1 MYNSVLSFEEIRP
14 YQDEEVSAVMARLS
28 QKHSFKILLQYFF
41 PGKSIEEIEE
51 GLLAVSSSAEFQD
64 KYISKAIKRM
74 KEESTDELSHR
85 GFQYIDKAK
94 GHFFVSNHRDIILD
108 PGFLNF
114 LLHREGFETTQ
125 NAIGDN
131 LLVSALVTDLMKLN
145 KSFIVHRNVERR
157 DMLPYSQ
164 RLSAYVHATLAEGKS
179 IWMAQRSGRAKDG
192 NDQTN
197 PALLKMLYLKGKED
211 PIENFLSLN
220 FLPMAISYEY
230 EPCDMLKAEELTHLQ
245 TEVPYTKDDK
255 VAMIRGIRDYKGR
268 VHLEIGAPIQEKI
281 KALPRSK
288 RINDFLKD
296 LADLLNKEII
306 SLYKLWPNNY
316 IAADLM
322 AGNQEY
328 AGFYS
333 AEEKEKFS
341 LYMEKKLR
349 DMRGE
354 ADLLRLQFLK
364 IYATPI
370 ANKKK
375 YGLDLGK

>member
-14 YQDEEVSAVMARLS
+14 YLDEEVSAVMARLS

-74 KEESTDELSHR
+74 KDESTDELSHK
-85 GFQYIDKAK
+85 GFEYIDKKK

-131 LLVSALVTDLMKLN
+131 LLVSGLVTDLMKLN
-145 KSFIVHRNVERR
+145 KSFIVHRNVDRR
-157 DMLPYSQ
+157 DMLSYTQ
-164 RLSAYVHATLAEGKS
+164 RLSAYVHTSIAEGKS
-179 IWMAQRSGRAKDG
+179 IWMAQRSGRAKEG
-192 NDQTN
+192 NDETN
-197 PALLKMLYLKGKED
+197 QALLKMLYLKGKED

-220 FLPMAISYEY
+220 FLPMAISYEF
-230 EPCDMLKAEELTHLQ
+230 EPCDMLKAEELAHLR
-245 TEVPYTKDDK
+245 TETPYSKDDK

-268 VHLEIGAPIQEKI
+268 VHLEIGPSIHDKI
-281 KALPRSK
+281 KALPKSK

-306 SLYKLWPNNY
+306 SLYKLWPNNF
-316 IAADLM
+316 IATDLM
-322 AGNQEY
+322 SGQEEY
-328 AGFYS
+328 KSFYS
-333 AEEKEKFS
+333 KEEKEKF
-341 LYMEKKLR
+341 LQYMAQKLKGI
-349 DMRGE
+349 RGE
-354 ADLLRLQFLK
+354 EDLLRIQFLK
-364 IYATPI
+364 IYATPL

-375 YGLDLGK
+375 FGLAIEE